1 MKLLF
6 YDIAGIFLDCY
17 FCVLL
22 APIVFLAINV
32 ALLSHFVAKMD
43 VRGMLH
49 VNGLI
54 YAASYIIFI
63 QIPYY
68 FMGYK
73 ELTIALPGEGLG
85 ITADLPPFSRTLS

>member
-1 MKLLF
+1 MELLF
-6 YDIAGIFLDCY
+6 YDTMGMFFGCY
-17 FCVLL
+17 VCVLST
-22 APIVFLAINV
+22 PIVFLAINV